1 MTNELLV
8 DWNLRTKFV
17 DDTTALEIIPRNST
31 SLMNI
36 VAENVNEFAE
46 KNRMKLNPRKCKEM
60 VIDPLEYNTTVLR
73 PITIW
78 NTTIEKVKKYKLL
91 GVILTVD
98 LKWKE
103 HIAYIYGKAC
113 KRLYSLRVLR
123 KAGVEV
129 KNMLR
134 VYLAIIRPI
143 LEYAVPV
150 WQTIPEY
157 LSQKFESVQKKALKI
172 IKPGE
177 ESYEELLRVFNV
189 EKLESRREK
198 LCRQYMGKIKS
209 PNHQLNTL
217 IPQQDDREH
226 EYNLRND
233 NNRNFYLFNNR
244 PYCRTKLCGD
254 FFTFKYY

>member
-1 MTNELLV
+1 M
-8 DWNLRTKFV
+8 
-17 DDTTALEIIPRNST
+17 
-31 SLMNI
+31 
-36 VAENVNEFAE
+36 
-46 KNRMKLNPRKCKEM
+46 
-60 VIDPLEYNTTVLR
+60 VLR
-73 PITIW
+73 PITIG

-91 GVILTVD
+91 GVILAVD

-103 HIAYIYGKAC
+103 HIAYIYGKE
-113 KRLYSLRVLR
+113 YSLRVLR

-129 KNMLR
+129 KNMLK

-150 WQTIPEY
+150 WQAIPEY
-157 LSQKFESVQKKALKI
+157 LSQKIESIQKRALKI

-177 ESYEELLRVFNV
+177 ESYEELLRLFNV
-189 EKLESRREK
+189 EKLQSRREK

-217 IPQQDDREH
+217 TPQQDDREH

-233 NNRNFYLFNNR
+233 NI
-244 PYCRTKLCGD
+244 
-254 FFTFKYY
+254 